1 MQYYGNMDYAI
12 TLLFGRN
19 FQIYPKRPITI
30 YQTWAVIWK
39 SSGIA
44 AANRYSG
51 RYSVADSGMGQVN
64 SVAGI
69 AGFGKNHNGPA
80 RILIHQTAAHYTW

>member
-1 MQYYGNMDYAI
+1 MHSLILNVAMQLASLYA
-12 TLLFGRN
+12 TD
-19 FQIYPKRPITI
+19 PAH
-30 YQTWAVIWK
+30 QTWAVIWK

-69 AGFGKNHNGPA
+69 AGFGKNHNGPV
-80 RILIHQTAAHYTW
+80 RILMHQIAAHYT